1 MLRTTTK
8 PWNTAN
14 LNIPVA
20 DGASDSA
27 YGIGTYALAL
37 FSPMQT

>member
-14 LNIPVA
+14 LNIKDEFAISVFQ
-20 DGASDSA
+20 G
-27 YGIGTYALAL
+27 LR
-37 FSPMQT
+37 